1 MYDLIIKNGTILD
14 GTGGE
19 PFCADVAVKDGKI
32 VCVAPDLT
40 DAAQII
46 DATGLTVTPG
56 FIDSHS
62 HSDSAIMNNPDQKEK
77 IEQGIT
83 FSLSGQCGGS
93 AAPTRRGD
101 TVTTFGA
108 FMEKAE
114 QIPQGSNL
122 ANFVGHGSLRRTV
135 MGTELRD
142 PTAEEM
148 AKMKELLRDALENGA
163 MGLSFGLIYTPGCYA
178 KTEELKELARVA
190 GEYKALVVAHIRNE
204 GDTLI
209 EAVDEFMSVIKE
221 SGCRGIFSHHKAAYR
236 TNWGKVKT
244 TLHMLDEANASGM
257 DVYCDVYPYIA
268 SHTSL
273 SARFIPKEL
282 LAGGASALAKILSD
296 PIRRDELKK
305 YNIEKAQFGD
315 TLDWVMIASCK
326 NHPEYEGL
334 RVPEIAAM
342 RGCDVY
348 DAVFDMIRD
357 SGNVC
362 QACYFSMCEED
373 VETVL
378 AYPRA
383 MICTDSGVAGGRSV
397 FHPRLKASFPRVL
410 GRYVREKQIA
420 SLPEM
425 IRKMT
430 SMPAHVYNL
439 TSKGLIREGYDAD
452 ICIFDA
458 DKIIDRSDFTD
469 CVQKNEGL
477 NYVLLS
483 GEIVVEDAVHNGKR
497 LGKVHRA
504 ERCR

>member
-1 MYDLIIKNGTILD
+1 MYDLIIKNGTIID
-14 GTGGE
+14 GTGSE
-19 PFCADVAVKDGKI
+19 PYCADVAIKDEKI
-32 VCVAPDLT
+32 ACIGANLT
-40 DAAQII
+40 DSTQII

-62 HSDSAIMNNPDQKEK
+62 HSDSAIINNPDQKEK

-93 AAPTRRGD
+93 AAPSRRGD
-101 TVTTFGA
+101 TITIFGE
-108 FMEKAE
+108 FMAKAE
-114 QIPQGSNL
+114 QIPQGSSL
-122 ANFVGHGSLRRTV
+122 ATFVGHGSLRRTV

-163 MGLSFGLIYTPGCYA
+163 MGLSFGLIYTPSCYA

-204 GDTLI
+204 ADTLV
-209 EAVDEFMSVIKE
+209 EAVEEFLSVIKD
-221 SGCRGIFSHHKAAYR
+221 SGCRGVFSHHKAAYKN
-236 TNWGKVKT
+236 NWGKVKT
-244 TLHMLDEANASGM
+244 TLKMIDDANASGM

-273 SARFIPKEL
+273 STRFIPKEL
-282 LAGGASALAKILSD
+282 HAGGAAGLVKLLSD
-296 PIRRDELKK
+296 PAEREKLKVL
-305 YNIEKAQFGD
+305 YKAILGD
-315 TLDWVMIASCK
+315 KLDWILIASCK

-334 RVPEIAAM
+334 RLPEIAAL
-342 RGCDVY
+342 RGCDNY
-348 DAVFDMIRD
+348 DAAYDLIRD

-373 VETVL
+373 VKTVL
-378 AYPRA
+378 AHPRA
-383 MICTDSGVAGGRSV
+383 MICTDSGVAGGKTV
-397 FHPRLKASFPRVL
+397 FHPRLKASFPRTL
-410 GRYVREKQIA
+410 GRYVREEHVT

-430 SMPAHVYNL
+430 SLPAHVYNL
-439 TSKGLIREGYDAD
+439 SGKGMIREGYDAD

-458 DKIIDRSDFTD
+458 EKIIDKSDFTD

-477 NYVLLS
+477 NYVLVA
-483 GEIVVEDAVHNGKR
+483 GEVVVEDAEHNGKR
-497 LGKVHRA
+497 LGKVYRA